1 MLVSAYGKP
10 NQLYDYIRPLALSLP
25 PTHPSP
31 LLCVFTEHWPEDMC
45 SLLILFLNCSLDSL
59 GSLEM
64 DVILSPCPQW
74 LEQCQR
80 PCRPSISICW
90 NSSQVVIIWGFP
102 AGSDGKESTCNAGDP
117 GSIPG
122 LGRSPGEENG
132 NTIQCSCLGNLMDG
146 GAWWATV
153 HDVAESDMT
162 EQLGPFF

>member
-10 NQLYDYIRPLALSLP
+10 NQLYDYICPLALSL
-25 PTHPSP
+25 SP
-31 LLCVFTEHWPEDMC
+31 LTPAHSSVSSQSTDLRTCVPF
-45 SLLILFLNCSLDSL
+45 LFLNCSLDRL

-64 DVILSPCPQW
+64 DVIVSPCPQW

-102 AGSDGKESTCNAGDP
+102 AGSDGKESTCNAGDL

-132 NTIQCSCLGNLMDG
+132 NTIQCSCLGNPMDG
-146 GAWWATV
+146 RAWWATV
-153 HDVAESDMT
+153 HDVAKSQT
-162 EQLGPFF
+162 WLSN